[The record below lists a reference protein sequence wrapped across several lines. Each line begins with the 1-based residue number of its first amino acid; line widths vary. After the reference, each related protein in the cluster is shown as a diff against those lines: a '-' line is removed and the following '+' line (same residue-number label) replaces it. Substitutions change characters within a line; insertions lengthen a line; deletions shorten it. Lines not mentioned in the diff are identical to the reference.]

1 MSDSL
6 GLTFLTGAHER
17 HVLDP
22 RRGKGKLKVTNAPR
36 VVYSAET
43 GLTVL
48 EVSPVHANED
58 FENAGV
64 DKARVVPG
72 SMDGGHDLASISRA
86 VERGVVVVGGAGLT
100 LEQDERAFGIG
111 VLACS
116 AR

>member
-1 MSDSL
+1 MSSSL
-6 GLTFLTGAHER
+6 VLTFLTGAHER

-36 VVYSAET
+36 VVYGAET

-72 SMDGGHDLASISRA
+72 SVDGGHDLASISRA
-86 VERGVVVVGGAGLT
+86 VERGVVVVSGTGLA
-100 LEQDERAFGIG
+100 LEQDERAFGTG